1 MHTLIGENGKV
12 GYGCLDGPVH
22 FNHEA
27 FPLRTFFGRRAG
39 GLRRRMALGAFSY
52 LGILGDG
59 CLAGLAAVRLGY
71 VANVFGFFFD
81 FRTGDFWEHSV
92 KDFPGR
98 LDFPLDPDEGA
109 IRYRSRSCSLDL
121 AKSHGR
127 EVLEV
132 EARFGKRLAVSG
144 RFPYGFA
151 NKPLRVVNPSC
162 GDPNRF
168 TFTEKCAPLLPEAL
182 SVTFDGVERAGPLAQ
197 AAAVY
202 DWSAGFFNRHSNW
215 LWSALAGI
223 LPDGTPVGANF
234 AALVNESFYPENA
247 FWVGAKRI
255 RLAQVVFDYDP
266 ADPRGEDWR
275 IFTEDGQVDLRF
287 RPLGERGE
295 RTRVPFL
302 KVNFR
307 QFFGEYTGWLRDPGG
322 RSVRLDRM
330 RGVAEIHLSVW

>member
-12 GYGCLDGPVH
+12 GYGCLDGPVR

-27 FPLRTFFGRRAG
+27 FPLRTFFGRKAG
-39 GLRRRMALGAFSY
+39 ALRRRMALGAFSY

-59 CLAGLAAVRLGY
+59 FVAGLAAVRLGY

-81 FRTGDFWEHSV
+81 SGTGAYWERSV
-92 KDFPGR
+92 KDRPGR
-98 LDFPLDPDEGA
+98 LVFPLDPDACA
-109 IRYRSRSCSLDL
+109 IHYESRGCGLDL
-121 AKSHGR
+121 AKSHDR
-127 EVLEV
+127 ERLEV
-132 EARFGKRLAVSG
+132 EARFGERLVVKG
-144 RFPYGFA
+144 LFPYGFRHH
-151 NKPLRVVNPSC
+151 PLRVVNPSC

-182 SVTFDGVERAGPLAQ
+182 SVTFDGVERAGDLGRV
-197 AAAVY
+197 AAVY
-202 DWSAGFFNRHSNW
+202 DWSAGFFNRNSNW
-215 LWSALAGI
+215 LWSALAGV

-247 FWVGAKRI
+247 FWVGGKRI

-266 ADPRGEDWR
+266 EDPRREDWR
-275 IFTEDGQVDLRF
+275 IFTEDGQVELRF

-295 RTRVPFL
+295 RTRLPFL

-322 RSVRLDRM
+322 RSVRLERLM
-330 RGVAEIHLSVW
+330 GVAEIHLSVW